1 MKKLL
6 SKLCIAGLLVFMITA
21 GLSFLSV
28 QEGFNSMIDML
39 TNSVSYQ
46 GVGKIET
53 IDLLERVKQ
62 SKGAPKL
69 VMGDSVA
76 NQIYS
81 YKDNE
86 TYEILCGNMSMT
98 LVWQY
103 VFAEEYLNLHSKTEE
118 IILCIVPETLEKSFE
133 TERTYSYMLIP
144 LLESGKMEV
153 LGETEKK
160 LLSEMYGSFFITPK
174 MIERI
179 GSSGLNTKLY
189 LNGVQKFYELFPGK
203 KEEVEKKDE
212 IDFTISQ
219 LYIGK
224 IKELCD
230 NRGVGFR
237 LLPNPVKDIPE
248 NREKLK
254 LLEEK
259 YRQSSLYEINPEFFD
274 QVLLFEEEMFKD
286 ELHFK
291 DEFLEKG
298 GKDEIIR
305 EVQKVIGH
313 KDRRF

>member
-21 GLSFLSV
+21 GLSFLSAK
-28 QEGFNSMIDML
+28 EGFNSMIDML

-103 VFAEEYLNLHSKTEE
+103 VFAEEYLNLHPKTEE

-153 LGETEKK
+153 LGETEKE

-174 MIERI
+174 MIEGI

-189 LNGVQKFYELFPGK
+189 LNGVQKFYELFLGK

-230 NRGVGFR
+230 NRGVRFR
-237 LLPNPVKDIPE
+237 LLPNPVKDIPK

-274 QVLLFEEEMFKD
+274 QILLFEEEMFKD

-291 DEFLEKG
+291 DEFLEEG